1 MPVGTLYVIGAPSGE
16 PDDLTLRAQRI
27 LREVK
32 LVVGTVPE
40 AQRLLDRHGL
50 APPFVSLSDLSQPDV
65 HQQVL
70 EALETDDAAL
80 LLPGLS
86 PGLPGNG
93 DRLLI
98 QSALERGLPVMP
110 VPGPTRTITTLI
122 MSGLPA
128 DSFVYLG
135 WLPGD
140 ALRRRALLTP
150 LSGERRTLVALTLPE
165 HLPAILSDLRDALG
179 LRPLVAVA
187 LNQRLDK
194 GWRGTV
200 DEAVEHLPQELSEG
214 PHLLIVGGIQQ
225 EAAAWSE
232 DRLRAEI
239 RARLERNLGT
249 REVSRQLA
257 SESNWPRRQI
267 YRLAVE
273 ARRSRDDE

>member
-1 MPVGTLYVIGAPSGE
+1 MPVGTLYVIGAPGGE
-16 PDDLTLRAQRI
+16 SDDLTLRAQRI

-32 LVVGTVPE
+32 LIVGTIPE
-40 AQRLLDRHGL
+40 AKRLLDRYGL
-50 APPFVSLSDLSQPDV
+50 APPFVPLSDLTQPDF

-70 EALETDDAAL
+70 EALERDNAAL

-98 QSALERGLPVMP
+98 QSVLARGLPVMP
-110 VPGPTRTITTLI
+110 VPGPTRTITDLI

-140 ALRRRALLTP
+140 ALRRRTLLTP
-150 LSGERRTLVALTLPE
+150 LSGERHTLIALASPE
-165 HLPAILSDLRDALG
+165 HLPAILSDLRDVLG

-187 LNQRLDK
+187 LNQRPEK
-194 GWRGTV
+194 AWRGTV
-200 DEAVEHLPQELSEG
+200 YEAMEHLPLELVES
-214 PHLLIVGGIQQ
+214 PYLLIVGGIQQ

-239 RARLERNLGT
+239 RARLEQNLGT

-257 SESNWPRRQI
+257 SESGWPRRRI
-267 YRLAVE
+267 YRLTVE